1 MLVNGGSMSDRTPH
15 HGFIPPYILSR
26 IINNGSERQRERALG
41 TLTHVRSLLHNPGPP
56 NRQPMASVLPERGQ
70 AGEPRRSIHDAQQRM
85 LLPGVLARIEG
96 QPPVADAAV
105 DEAYDALGTTH
116 EFFWQ
121 VFGRDSIDNHGFPL
135 IGTVHYGVG
144 YENAF
149 WNGAQMVFGDGD
161 GEIFNRF
168 TLSLDV
174 VAHELAH
181 GITES
186 EAGLVYFNQSGA
198 LNESVSDVFGVL
210 VKQFSLKQ
218 TADQA
223 DWLIGAE
230 LLTDKVQGSAMR
242 SMANPGTAYDDPLL
256 GKDPQPGHMRDF
268 IETRDDNGGVHL
280 NSGIPNRAFYL
291 AATAIG
297 GHAWEKAGRVWYDT
311 LCDRRLPNDADFAA
325 FARLTVDNTM
335 ARFGQDSGEVRAV
348 GQAWRDVGVM
358 LETS

>member
-1 MLVNGGSMSDRTPH
+1 MLDQASCK
-15 HGFIPPYILSR
+15 GFIPPYILKH
-26 IINNGSERQRERALG
+26 IIDNGSEHQRERALG
-41 TLTHVRSLLHNPGPP
+41 TLAHVRHLLPNPGPP
-56 NRQPMASVLPERGQ
+56 NRQPTPSVLPERGRP
-70 AGEPRRSIHDAQQRM
+70 GEPRRSIHDAQQQM
-85 LLPGVLARIEG
+85 VLPGALARIEG
-96 QPPVADAAV
+96 QPPIADPAV
-105 DEAYDALGTTH
+105 DEAYDALGKTH

-121 VFGRDSIDNHGFPL
+121 VFGRDSIDGHGFPL
-135 IGTVHYGVG
+135 IGTVHYGVE

-198 LNESVSDVFGVL
+198 LNESMSDVFGVL
-210 VKQFSLKQ
+210 VRQFSLKQ
-218 TADQA
+218 AADQA

-230 LLTDKVQGSAMR
+230 LLTDKVQGAALR
-242 SMANPGTAYDDPLL
+242 SMANPGSAYDDPLL

-268 IETRDDNGGVHL
+268 IDTRDDNGGVHL

-291 AATAIG
+291 AATAVG
-297 GHAWEKAGRVWYDT
+297 GYAWEKTGRIWYDT
-311 LCDRRLPNDADFAA
+311 LCDRRLANDADFAA
-325 FARLTVDNTM
+325 FAQLTLDNAAT
-335 ARFGQDSGEVRAV
+335 RFGAGKEAQSVH
-348 GQAWRDVGVM
+348 QAWIDVGV
-358 LETS
+358 LEN

>member
-1 MLVNGGSMSDRTPH
+1 MAYPAPYQ
-15 HGFIPPYILSR
+15 GFIPPYILSR
-26 IINNGSERQRERALG
+26 IIDNGSEWQRERALG
-41 TLTHVRSLLHNPGPP
+41 TLSHVRNLLHNPGPP
-56 NRQPMASVLPERGQ
+56 NRQPMASVLPERGRP
-70 AGEPRRSIHDAQQRM
+70 GEPRRSIHDAQQQM
-85 LLPGVLARIEG
+85 LLPGALARIEG

-116 EFFWQ
+116 AFFWQ

-210 VKQFSLKQ
+210 VKQFSRKQ
-218 TADQA
+218 TADRA

-242 SMANPGTAYDDPLL
+242 SMANPGSAYDDPLL

-268 IETRDDNGGVHL
+268 IDTRDDNGGVHL

-291 AATAIG
+291 AATAMG
-297 GHAWEKAGRVWYDT
+297 GYAWEKAGRIWYDT
-311 LCDRRLPNDADFAA
+311 LCDRRLANDADFAA
-325 FARLTVDNTM
+325 FARLTVDNAT
-335 ARFGQDSGEVRAV
+335 ARFGQGSGEAMAV
-348 GQAWRDVGVM
+348 GQAWTDVGVM
-358 LETS
+358 EAA

>member
-1 MLVNGGSMSDRTPH
+1 MLDQVMRY
-15 HGFIPPYILSR
+15 GFIPPYILNR
-26 IINNGSERQRERALG
+26 IIDNGSQRQRERALG
-41 TLTHVRSLLHNPGPP
+41 TLSHVRNLLPNPGPP
-56 NRQPMASVLPERGQ
+56 NRQPMASVLPEHGQ
-70 AGEPRRSIHDAQQRM
+70 PGEPRRSIHDAQQQM
-85 LLPGVLARIEG
+85 ALPGVLVRSEG
-96 QPPVADAAV
+96 QPPIADAAV

-116 EFFWQ
+116 EFFWK
-121 VFGRDSIDNHGFPL
+121 VFDRDSIDNRGFPL
-135 IGTVHYGVG
+135 VGTVHYGVD

-181 GITES
+181 GVTES

-198 LNESVSDVFGVL
+198 LNESMSDVFGVL
-210 VKQFSLKQ
+210 VRQFSLGQ

-230 LLTDKVQGSAMR
+230 LLTDKVQGAALR
-242 SMANPGTAYDDPLL
+242 SMANPGSAYDDLLL

-268 IETRDDNGGVHL
+268 IDTRDDNGGVHL

-291 AATAIG
+291 VAVAMG
-297 GHAWEKAGRVWYDT
+297 GYAWEKAGRIWYDT
-311 LCDRRLPNDADFAA
+311 LCDRRLANDADFAA
-325 FARLTVDNTM
+325 FARLTIENAVT
-335 ARFGQDSGEVRAV
+335 RFGAGSGEVQGV
-348 GQAWRDVGVM
+348 EQAWADVGVIAN
-358 LETS
+358 